1 MMHEFDGK
9 VALIT
14 GAGYN
19 PGREIALAYSL
30 LGGAV
35 AANDINPI
43 NLDETVSRI
52 HENGGNAAGFVFDIA
67 RRMPIEAMLA
77 QVVTRFGQVD
87 VLINA
92 ASVKPDELLL
102 EMDEWEF
109 HRTLDVNLGGP
120 FFCIQQVGRLMQVQG
135 GGNVVNV
142 ISAAAQK
149 ASWKGQSAYLASQVG
164 LVGLMIS
171 VTQELAAHNIRIN
184 TVCDNPDVLGWAASQ
199 DWDEAAYQQW
209 LQELPVAMPGSQ
221 PELVSLVMYLCS
233 RSASALTGKVIPA
246 TIE

>member
-14 GAGYN
+14 GAGYS

-43 NLDETVSRI
+43 NLDKTVTRI
-52 HENGGNAAGFVFDIA
+52 HENGGNATGFVFDIA

-77 QVVTRFGQVD
+77 QVVARFGQVD

-142 ISAAAQK
+142 ISAAAQN
-149 ASWKGQSAYLASQVG
+149 AARKGQSAYLASQAG
-164 LVGLMIS
+164 LVGLMLS
-171 VTQELAAHNIRIN
+171 AAPELAAHNIRIN
-184 TVCDNPDVLGWAASQ
+184 TVCDNLDVLGLAASQ
-199 DWDEAAYQQW
+199 DWDEAAYHQW
-209 LQELPVAMPGSQ
+209 LQVLPVAMPGNQ

-246 TIE
+246 AV